1 MDIISRFHELMRRRL
16 SLRHDLEH
24 ARRRRP
30 EQVAALEAQLA
41 KLQTEID
48 ATFAEAAKEEK

>member
-1 MDIISRFHELMRRRL
+1 MDVISRFHELLRRRL

-30 EQVAALEAQLA
+30 EQVEALELQLA

-48 ATFAEAAKEEK
+48 ATFAEAAQEER